1 MTPSI
6 TKTLN
11 KARTNI
17 SDNRREDK
25 EQETRK
31 RIKNVIISSKRR
43 VIKSHSESMKKA
55 RTNKS
60 QTSSIRN

>member
-11 KARTNI
+11 RARTNI
-17 SDNRREDK
+17 SDSRREDK
-25 EQETRK
+25 KQETRK

-55 RTNKS
+55 RANKS
-60 QTSSIRN
+60 QASSIRS

>member
-55 RTNKS
+55 RTNKNK
-60 QTSSIRN
+60 TRTK

>member
-60 QTSSIRN
+60 QASSIRN